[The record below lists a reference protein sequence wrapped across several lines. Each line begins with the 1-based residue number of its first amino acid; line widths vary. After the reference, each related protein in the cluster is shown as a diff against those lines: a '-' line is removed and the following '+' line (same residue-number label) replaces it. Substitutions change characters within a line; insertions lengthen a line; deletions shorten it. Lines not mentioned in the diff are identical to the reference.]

1 MCTCLVPAISPPHTH
16 RSPKNTP
23 SICGHAKVR
32 DLQSGSEPVCH
43 FEQSHFK
50 NWEKSKGL
58 VGVPTKM
65 ANRKA
70 VCNYKFCLLEGIRPC
85 HWCSRVVVQSHV
97 NKTPP
102 LATEWKKP
110 CTFLVRDQM
119 AFFLFSF
126 IRIPPMSDQEPDT
139 NLVTL
144 RNLVL
149 TLWRGREQGF
159 FTEGDPLWLVG
170 SDDMVQGRHAKRMLL
185 IFTLLT
191 SSRPQKDVWGEQ
203 GSSTASL
210 GLQSITDVGECSNQ
224 NRDKTGP
231 PWLWSICQA
240 EICFNEK
247 GNWNR

>member
-1 MCTCLVPAISPPHTH
+1 MLQGCSAVSCEQ
-16 RSPKNTP
+16 NTSSCYWMKETMHIP
-23 SICGHAKVR
+23 G
-32 DLQSGSEPVCH
+32 
-43 FEQSHFK
+43 
-50 NWEKSKGL
+50 KGPN
-58 VGVPTKM
+58 G
-65 ANRKA
+65 
-70 VCNYKFCLLEGIRPC
+70 
-85 HWCSRVVVQSHV
+85 
-97 NKTPP
+97 
-102 LATEWKKP
+102 
-110 CTFLVRDQM
+110 
-119 AFFLFSF
+119 FFLFSF
-126 IRIPPMSDQEPDT
+126 IRIPPINDQEPDT

-149 TLWRGREQGF
+149 TLWRGGEQGF

-240 EICFNEK
+240 ESCLNEK
-247 GNWNR
+247 GNWNW